1 MSDSKAD
8 IYLMDENIN
17 DIFER
22 KIEVGAV
29 IQFNLLQRLIE
40 EFIKRQKA
48 INDKV
53 NNLEIKINSIQVNP
67 IEPSI
72 GDENLLKYFEDS
84 NINFELENDF
94 NFNKESKE
102 DANNKSS
109 NYLQFNKD
117 KENDNKND
125 DNKNDY
131 NKNDD
136 KNENNNMKED
146 KNADNNMKEDKNVN
160 KKEKI
165 QIENPNSNN
174 LNGQYHKLSTRMDKL
189 EMFIKEFTK
198 KMLNSNV
205 ETKVNINQ
213 LKKDISELKKNDNK
227 IKQIEKKISKK
238 DINLNNNNLNSLK
251 KEKLSENE
259 KKDDNINENTALI
272 KMLNKK
278 VELMENREKELMENI
293 GKEYEEGINQ
303 LKKEIEELNNMVSLD
318 KNNYIDFVKEINAN
332 LNEMKNK
339 HNNDISSLNNLIKG
353 NIKDVKNEF
362 NNSIEQNYKKI
373 KEMIIEVSEN
383 AKNNNNASNNNNT
396 NYMAAAKVNNEKLN
410 NMNLELKNYINKST
424 SDTEKYLKSII
435 NNLGIDNIKKDLLN
449 LHQEINDKLT
459 KSDLDYIDIKLNEF
473 ETKLNN
479 ENLKIDMVKKDVD
492 ICNDTCTKSVE
503 MIEYLSGQ
511 VIQAYQ
517 PDLEKEKKEE
527 MIKKLNSVNDK
538 DLQSFLNKSE
548 FDKEIKNIY
557 KKIEQTLEI
566 EGENY
571 KFIQHIESRLKFF
584 ITQNELRTM
593 EQCIMSLI
601 EELKNEIP
609 RKFMEKTEIIK
620 NLKILELQI
629 KNIYECCPNLLHMKE
644 NDNWLLAKKPINN
657 YLCASCESFIGD
669 LKNKNTYVPWNKIPS
684 HDSKKYRMGNGFS
697 RMLQLVNSDLMKSA
711 EKVNNNLTI
720 KIDDKK
726 TNYDILKQLPRIGS
740 QISMR
745 HLNNPH
751 NTFSLINSDNVENR
765 LNNSADGMENLEA
778 TNNNSNNN
786 FSSNSNNN
794 PEIDGQEKNI
804 KSIRGSYSKNSD
816 KENSPKLVKI
826 IKKTKKEKKD
836 NN

>member
-259 KKDDNINENTALI
+259 KK
-272 KMLNKK
+272 
-278 VELMENREKELMENI
+278 
-293 GKEYEEGINQ
+293 G
-303 LKKEIEELNNMVSLD
+303 
-318 KNNYIDFVKEINAN
+318 
-332 LNEMKNK
+332 
-339 HNNDISSLNNLIKG
+339 
-353 NIKDVKNEF
+353 
-362 NNSIEQNYKKI
+362 
-373 KEMIIEVSEN
+373 
-383 AKNNNNASNNNNT
+383 
-396 NYMAAAKVNNEKLN
+396 
-410 NMNLELKNYINKST
+410 
-424 SDTEKYLKSII
+424 
-435 NNLGIDNIKKDLLN
+435 
-449 LHQEINDKLT
+449 
-459 KSDLDYIDIKLNEF
+459 
-473 ETKLNN
+473 
-479 ENLKIDMVKKDVD
+479 
-492 ICNDTCTKSVE
+492 
-503 MIEYLSGQ
+503 
-511 VIQAYQ
+511 
-517 PDLEKEKKEE
+517 
-527 MIKKLNSVNDK
+527 
-538 DLQSFLNKSE
+538 
-548 FDKEIKNIY
+548 
-557 KKIEQTLEI
+557 
-566 EGENY
+566 
-571 KFIQHIESRLKFF
+571 
-584 ITQNELRTM
+584 
-593 EQCIMSLI
+593 
-601 EELKNEIP
+601 
-609 RKFMEKTEIIK
+609 
-620 NLKILELQI
+620 
-629 KNIYECCPNLLHMKE
+629 
-644 NDNWLLAKKPINN
+644 
-657 YLCASCESFIGD
+657 
-669 LKNKNTYVPWNKIPS
+669 
-684 HDSKKYRMGNGFS
+684 
-697 RMLQLVNSDLMKSA
+697 
-711 EKVNNNLTI
+711 
-720 KIDDKK
+720 
-726 TNYDILKQLPRIGS
+726 
-740 QISMR
+740 
-745 HLNNPH
+745 
-751 NTFSLINSDNVENR
+751 
-765 LNNSADGMENLEA
+765 
-778 TNNNSNNN
+778 
-786 FSSNSNNN
+786 
-794 PEIDGQEKNI
+794 
-804 KSIRGSYSKNSD
+804 
-816 KENSPKLVKI
+816 
-826 IKKTKKEKKD
+826 
-836 NN
+836 